1 MSFNKYV
8 PGDKVCIESKVSK
21 VSGEYEIEAVIKPNK
36 SFSDFEL
43 DSLIIDCRKSVERA
57 PSSKPT
63 PAVIDFT
70 PSIMLGV
77 KKLHDDAAIPAYAH
91 TGDCC
96 FDIRAYGEPEYQH
109 ASGAAVVKTGVAF
122 DIPAGFA
129 MIVYS
134 RSGHGFNY
142 DVRLANGTG
151 IIDSGYKGELLVKL
165 TADSGKGQEYLDTI
179 KHGERIAQAML
190 IPVPHVSLVEVGDL
204 TYSDRGAAG
213 FGSTGVK

>member
-1 MSFNKYV
+1 MKMKTNQPAAPFAFA
-8 PGDKVCIESKVSK
+8 DQ
-21 VSGEYEIEAVIKPNK
+21 
-36 SFSDFEL
+36 EL
-43 DSLIIDCRKSVERA
+43 DYLISQSRTAAEGKSDHRTISA
-57 PSSKPT
+57 D
-63 PAVIDFT
+63 IT

-77 KKLHDDAAIPAYAH
+77 KKLHDDVAIPAYAH
-91 TGDCC
+91 AGDCC

-109 ASGAAVVKTGVAF
+109 ASGAAVVKTGLAF
-122 DIPAGFA
+122 DIHAGFA

-151 IIDSGYKGELLVKL
+151 IIDSGYKGELMVKL

-179 KHGERIAQAML
+179 KHGDRIAQAML
-190 IPVPHVSLVEVGDL
+190 IPVPHVSLVEVGEL
-204 TYSDRGAAG
+204 SNSDRGAAG

>member
-1 MSFNKYV
+1 MKNNQPAAPFAFA
-8 PGDKVCIESKVSK
+8 DQ
-21 VSGEYEIEAVIKPNK
+21 
-36 SFSDFEL
+36 EL
-43 DSLIIDCRKSVERA
+43 DYLISQSRIATEHNSVIVRGDA
-57 PSSKPT
+57 YVKPT
-63 PAVIDFT
+63 V
-70 PSIMLGV
+70 MLGV
-77 KKLHDDAAIPAYAH
+77 KKLYDDVAIPAYAH
-91 TGDCC
+91 SGDCC
-96 FDIRAYGEPEYQH
+96 FDIRAYGEPEYH
-109 ASGAAVVKTGVAF
+109 PASGAAVVKTALAF

-142 DVRLANGTG
+142 DIRLANGAG
-151 IIDSGYKGELLVKL
+151 IIDSGYKGELMVKL

-179 KHGERIAQAML
+179 KHGDRIAQAML

>member
-1 MSFNKYV
+1 MSFNKYA
-8 PGDKVCIESKVSK
+8 PGDKICIQSKAID
-21 VSGEYEIEAVIKPNK
+21 VSGEYEIETVRKANK

-43 DSLIIDCRKSVERA
+43 DSLIIDCRKSVERT
-57 PSSKPT
+57 PSSRR
-63 PAVIDFT
+63 ISSDIT

-77 KKLHDDAAIPAYAH
+77 KKLHDDVAIPAYAH
-91 TGDCC
+91 SGDCC

-109 ASGAAVVKTGVAF
+109 ASGAAVVKTGLAL

-151 IIDSGYKGELLVKL
+151 IIDSGYKGELMVKL

-179 KHGERIAQAML
+179 KHGDRIAQAML
-190 IPVPHVSLVEVGDL
+190 IPVPHVSLVEVGEL
-204 TYSDRGAAG
+204 SGSDRGAAG

>member
-8 PGDKVCIESKVSK
+8 PGDKICIQSNSID
-21 VSGEYEIEAVIKPNK
+21 VSGEYEIETVRK

-43 DSLIIDCRKSVERA
+43 ESLIIDCRKSVER
-57 PSSKPT
+57 T
-63 PAVIDFT
+63 PCSLPISADIT

-77 KKLHDDAAIPAYAH
+77 KKLHDDVAIPEYAH
-91 TGDCC
+91 AGDCC
-96 FDIRAYGEPEYQH
+96 FDIRAYGEPEYH
-109 ASGAAVVKTGVAF
+109 TASGAAVVKTGLAF

-151 IIDSGYKGELLVKL
+151 IIDSGYKGELMVKL

-179 KHGERIAQAML
+179 KHGDRIAQAML
-190 IPVPHVSLVEVGDL
+190 IPVTHVSLVEVGEL
-204 TYSDRGAAG
+204 SSSDRGAAG